1 MKRLNKFNENL
12 LLKKYVYKYDDYYF
26 YIDDVIGEMLVLDI
40 EYARTFSEKE
50 IKYYDMDKTINEYD
64 MILNQEDEE
73 IEITHTFE
81 KIEL

>member
-1 MKRLNKFNENL
+1 
-12 LLKKYVYKYDDYYF
+12 
-26 YIDDVIGEMLVLDI
+26 MLVLDI